1 MAEFLRAA
9 LIALAVALPL
19 AASNVSFAG
28 AGAAANPVVKPGSD
42 WAHLTPAQ
50 REFLKPF
57 AEDWNSFSALRR
69 LKWIGIAD
77 RYPKMTPPEQENV
90 RARMQEW
97 SKLTPQEREKAREQ
111 YKKLRNSPPAERRQ
125 LEEKWREYEALPD
138 EQKRA
143 LKAAPKVPPAPPS
156 SASAPS
162 ALVQGTRPPKPV
174 VVAPHI
180 VKPKHN
186 MPPEFLQS
194 APVSQSAPA
203 KVNK

>member
-19 AASNVSFAG
+19 AAPGVSFAG
-28 AGAAANPVVKPGSD
+28 SGAAGTVVKPGSD

-57 AEDWNSFSALRR
+57 AADWNSFSALRR

-77 RYPKMTPPEQENV
+77 LYPKMTPPEQANV

-97 SKLTPQEREKAREQ
+97 SKLTPQERDKAREQ
-111 YKKLRNSPPAERRQ
+111 YKKLRNTPPAERRQ
-125 LEEKWREYEALPD
+125 LEEKWREYQALP
-138 EQKRA
+138 EKQKQA
-143 LKAAPKVPPAPPS
+143 LKAASKVPPAPS
-156 SASAPS
+156 ASASAPS
-162 ALVQGTRPPKPV
+162 ALVQGSRPPKPV

-180 VKPKHN
+180 IKPKHK
-186 MPPEFLQS
+186 MPSASSQS

-203 KVNK
+203 KVNQ